1 MNERFFK
8 CKCCGHCCHGQS
20 TVSVSSEEAKAIA
33 EWLGISE
40 EEFLKSYCIKKKNRI
55 EMRVING
62 HCIFYGANGLC
73 EIHPVKP
80 FPCRQWPLH
89 PSIIADKAAWL
100 AIQKD
105 CPGFARE
112 ISHEEIA
119 VELSRLIA
127 LSSGRK

>member
-20 TVSVSSEEAKAIA
+20 TVSVSMDEVTTIS

-40 EEFLKSYCIKKKNRI
+40 EEFRRRYCVQKKNRL
-55 EMRVING
+55 EMRVVNG
-62 HCIFYGANGLC
+62 HCIFYGPNGLC
-73 EIHPVKP
+73 EIHAVKP

-89 PSIIADKAAWL
+89 PSIVVDKTAWQ

-105 CPGFARE
+105 CPGFAKD
-112 ISHEEIA
+112 ISHEEIVA
-119 VELSRLIA
+119 ELIRLGNF
-127 LSSGRK
+127 SKK